1 VRSRG
6 RGSGALG
13 CVVDLVYFVLLVG
26 AIVLVHEFGHFA
38 VARVFGVKVLTF
50 SLGFGPTLLR
60 LRGRETIYRVGL
72 LPFGGFVK
80 LLEERPRPRGRVD
93 DGIDESEAG
102 GEEPIAVEDRGR
114 TYQAQSLPRRALIAL
129 AGPTMNIVVPLF
141 LFFGVFLS
149 SGKHVPAT
157 VGVVVAGSPADGVL
171 RPGDRILAIDGR
183 TVSTY
188 AEVQARI
195 AASPGRP
202 LGLRVARA
210 AASGPAREEALDVV
224 VTPRATTEPGELG
237 GTETIGRLGIGAS
250 PLAAV
255 IGVADPNS
263 PAARAGLRTFDVV
276 THVGGIATPRFIDL
290 ERRLRDNQGIAVPI
304 NYLRPSPVAFPG
316 SSPLLEVAVYEAGV
330 AVLAPEPFSA
340 DATDGLRRSG
350 IELPDLFLASVPEGS
365 SEWMA
370 GLRPADRI
378 RMLDGAPVKS
388 WQSFAEDLVAGADR
402 TREVSWTRGGR
413 PMSGLLRVHKE
424 EWTDASG
431 QHVERY
437 VWRSTHWAPTVP
449 EPLVDEPTPVRSA
462 LKLAFTETANVVRFL
477 VTGAVRL
484 VQGKLTVQA
493 ISGPITIYDVAGRA
507 GARGTRDFL
516 WVMALISINLG
527 LLNLLP
533 IPTLD
538 GGQLMFLVVEA
549 LTRRPIPIRIKEVM
563 SIAGLT
569 LLVMLMAVAF
579 RNDLGRHWDTLFAP
593 VRRLFG

>member
-1 VRSRG
+1 
-6 RGSGALG
+6 
-13 CVVDLVYFVLLVG
+13 VDLVYFVLLVG
-26 AIVLVHEFGHFA
+26 AIVLVHELGHFT

-50 SLGFGPTLLR
+50 SLGFGPTLLKI
-60 LRGRETIYRVGL
+60 RGRETIYRVGL

-80 LLEERPRPRGRVD
+80 LLEERPRARGRVD
-93 DGIDESEAG
+93 ERTEETDPG
-102 GEEPIAVEDRGR
+102 GEDAIAVEDRGR
-114 TYQAQSLPRRALIAL
+114 TYQAQSLLRRALIAL

-141 LFFGVFLS
+141 LFFAVFLS
-149 SGKHVPAT
+149 AGKQVPST
-157 VGVVVAGSPADGVL
+157 IGVVVPGSPADPLL
-171 RPGDRILAIDGR
+171 RAGDRIVGVEGR
-183 TVSTY
+183 AVSTY

-202 LGLRVARA
+202 LALRIVRA
-210 AASGPAREEALDVV
+210 VNGREETLDVV

-237 GTETIGRLGIGAS
+237 SIETVGRLGIGPS

-263 PAARAGLRTFDVV
+263 PAYRAGLRTFDVV
-276 THVGGIATPRFIDL
+276 THVGGVPTPRFIDL
-290 ERRLRDNQGIAVPI
+290 ERRLRDNVGIAVPI
-304 NYLRPSPVAFPG
+304 NYLRPSPVGFPA
-316 SSPLLEVAVYEAGV
+316 SSPLLEVAVFEAGV
-330 AVLAPEPFSA
+330 AVLAPDPMA
-340 DATDGLRRSG
+340 PDATDGLRRSG
-350 IELPDLFLASVPEGS
+350 IEPPDLFVASVPEGS

-370 GLRPADRI
+370 GLRPGDRI
-378 RMLDGAPVKS
+378 RLLDAAPVKS
-388 WQSFAEDLVAGADR
+388 WQSFVEDLVAGADR
-402 TREVSWTRGGR
+402 TREVAWTRGGR
-413 PMSGLLRVHKE
+413 PMSGLLRVQRE

-449 EPLVDEPTPVRSA
+449 EPLVDEPTPLRSA
-462 LKLAFTETANVVRFL
+462 IRLAFAETANVTRFL

-484 VQGKLTVQA
+484 AQGKLTVQA
-493 ISGPITIYDVAGRA
+493 ISGPITIYDAAGRA

-549 LTRRPIPIRIKEVM
+549 VTRRPIPIRIKEVM

-569 LLVMLMAVAF
+569 LLAMLMFVAF
-579 RNDLGRHWDTLFAP
+579 RNDLGRHWDTLFGP